1 LRPWGCQA
9 ISADSREAKR
19 FKSVAIT
26 FFHSSSIRELV
37 STSASEVG
45 MKKTSI
51 GARSSLHM
59 HGPIAM
65 ECDNGYKA
73 VVEVDMTYASD
84 FD

>member
-1 LRPWGCQA
+1 
-9 ISADSREAKR
+9 
-19 FKSVAIT
+19 
-26 FFHSSSIRELV
+26 
-37 STSASEVG
+37 

-65 ECDNGYKA
+65 ECDSGYKA

>member
-1 LRPWGCQA
+1 
-9 ISADSREAKR
+9 
-19 FKSVAIT
+19 
-26 FFHSSSIRELV
+26 
-37 STSASEVG
+37 